1 MKLQAEMDD
10 YKKQIFEFENITSDY
25 NLISDKL
32 DADSRDNSKKVQ
44 KYEAGIEETMEKLQL
59 SSSKLEEAEKEFKD
73 KDDDVSNMSRRIMLI
88 EEEGRIN
95 EEKMANTVLK
105 LALMSKEA
113 DTIVKGCRYWESQ
126 VMNNEV
132 T

>member
-1 MKLQAEMDD
+1 MDD

-32 DADSRDNSKKVQ
+32 DADLRDIGKKVQ

-59 SSSKLEEAEKEFKD
+59 SSSKLEEAEKDFKD

-113 DTIVKGCRYWESQ
+113 DTIVKGCRCWESQ

>member
-1 MKLQAEMDD
+1 MKLQGD

-32 DADSRDNSKKVQ
+32 DADLRDIGKKVQ